1 MKNCSPKT
9 YFLKW
14 IEIFMHEKDTDMLS
28 STLIAED
35 ISGLWETDFSDL
47 SQIRG
52 QYTAFY
58 FSVI

>member
-1 MKNCSPKT
+1 
-9 YFLKW
+9 
-14 IEIFMHEKDTDMLS
+14 MHEKDTDMLS

-58 FSVI
+58 FSVIWSLCFL